1 MIEDFK
7 SISPFSDERVEGVV
21 QDLLKDNEFH
31 NALARINY
39 PLVSKIFPFLTRNF
53 MARKFRFYFD
63 GAKTVKDFQTSLAP
77 LVRSMINKTT
87 SGFTITGEKNLKDLP
102 TLFIGNHRDIA
113 LDPLFLN
120 YSLFI
125 RNYDT
130 VRIAIGDNLLDNS
143 YAEKIMRLNKS
154 FVVHRNISGVKKT
167 YKVLKR
173 LSAYIYRSI
182 NEDKESVWIAQREG
196 RANDGNDFTEE
207 AVLKML
213 HMNNRKEYS
222 LDEWVSKVNLTPV
235 VISYEFDPLDTTK
248 AAGRKGW
255 KNLPNKKNNKR
266 VLEELVQGIVSQ
278 KGRVHLHICKSLKG
292 FSGEISDLAKVI
304 DGEIITNIKIWPIS
318 HGAAYEL
325 SKQNSKYEIFDKS
338 LITNEVLFLLKARFG
353 NLDSAIRD
361 EVFRI
366 YAAPLVNKEEARISS
381 SFLV

>member
-173 LSAYIYRSI
+173 LSAYI
-182 NEDKESVWIAQREG
+182 
-196 RANDGNDFTEE
+196 
-207 AVLKML
+207 
-213 HMNNRKEYS
+213 
-222 LDEWVSKVNLTPV
+222 
-235 VISYEFDPLDTTK
+235 
-248 AAGRKGW
+248 
-255 KNLPNKKNNKR
+255 
-266 VLEELVQGIVSQ
+266 
-278 KGRVHLHICKSLKG
+278 
-292 FSGEISDLAKVI
+292 
-304 DGEIITNIKIWPIS
+304 
-318 HGAAYEL
+318 
-325 SKQNSKYEIFDKS
+325 
-338 LITNEVLFLLKARFG
+338 
-353 NLDSAIRD
+353 
-361 EVFRI
+361 
-366 YAAPLVNKEEARISS
+366 
-381 SFLV
+381 